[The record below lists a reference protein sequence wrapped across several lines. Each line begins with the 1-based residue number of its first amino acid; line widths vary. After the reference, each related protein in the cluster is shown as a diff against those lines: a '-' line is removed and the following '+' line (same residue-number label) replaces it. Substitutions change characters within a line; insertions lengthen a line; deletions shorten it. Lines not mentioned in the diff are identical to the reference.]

1 MNKEKEKEKED
12 SSHTEVTAAVKKIQQ
27 AFRSRGSSSNKTQSK
42 QSNVRVV
49 CRVRSAQGL
58 F

>member
-1 MNKEKEKEKED
+1 MNKEKEEEF
-12 SSHTEVTAAVKKIQQ
+12 TEVTAAVAKIQQ
-27 AFRSRGSSSNKTQSK
+27 AFRSRGSSNKTQSK

-49 CRVRSAQGL
+49 CRVRSAEGR

>member
-1 MNKEKEKEKED
+1 MNKEKEEEF
-12 SSHTEVTAAVKKIQQ
+12 TEVTAAVAKIQQ

>member
-27 AFRSRGSSSNKTQSK
+27 AFRSRGSSNKTQSK